1 MTRKTEPQQ
10 HDAITDI
17 VKEKQK
23 RNRDMS
29 NWGQEFVEPGDNRK
43 YIQLA
48 LESMNMPKLDFDD
61 VPSVQARIN
70 WYFTRCMEYDMKP
83 GVVGLANALGVD
95 RKTLW
100 SWKAGTRKESNTAL
114 VDVIKKAYV
123 LLEEMWENYM
133 QNGKISPPNG
143 IFLGKNHFDYKD
155 VSDVVITPNNPLE
168 DGDPSEARKRYM
180 AALPESE
187 QTE

>member
-1 MTRKTEPQQ
+1 MAVKKEPKTNET
-10 HDAITDI
+10 ITDI
-17 VKEKQK
+17 VKQK
-23 RNRDMS
+23 LNRDMS
-29 NWGQEFVEPGDNRK
+29 NWGQEYIEPGDNRK

-48 LESMNMPKLDFDD
+48 LESMNMPKLNFDD
-61 VPSVQARIN
+61 VPTVQERIN

-100 SWKAGTRKESNTAL
+100 SWKTGVRKESNAAL
-114 VDVIKKAYV
+114 VDTIKKAYV

-143 IFLGKNHFDYKD
+143 IFLGKNNFDYRD
-155 VSDVVITPNNPLE
+155 EQQVVITPNNPM
-168 DGDPSEARKRYM
+168 DNVDPEQARKKYVQ
-180 AALPESE
+180 AIPDDTTE
-187 QTE
+187 Q